1 MILIADDDKAVR
13 LSISL
18 ALQRAGMECL
28 TVSTENET
36 LEAVRRDDV
45 ELTVLD
51 MNLTLSTTGRQGIE
65 MLRKIRVLRP
75 EMPVILITAWGT
87 IPLAVEG
94 MNHGATDFL
103 TKPWSNKDLVAKI
116 RKALSA
122 AEQESKNREHI
133 ETLDDTEREA
143 IAKALRLSD
152 GNLSIAAQ
160 KLGIT
165 RQALYRRIEKYGL

>member
-1 MILIADDDKAVR
+1 
-13 LSISL
+13 
-18 ALQRAGMECL
+18 
-28 TVSTENET
+28 
-36 LEAVRRDDV
+36 
-45 ELTVLD
+45 
-51 MNLTLSTTGRQGIE
+51 

-122 AEQESKNREHI
+122 AEQESKNRERI